1 MTRKKAG
8 IITGLYALSA
18 IVMTVVFFT
27 HWHQDGTMMFS
38 TVLFGVAALCFW
50 GSAVC
55 SFLQLRRMP
64 KDDHASAKEE
74 E

>member
-1 MTRKKAG
+1 MTRKRTG
-8 IITGLYALSA
+8 IVTGLYALSA

-27 HWHQDGTMMFS
+27 HWRQDGTLIFS

-55 SFLQLRRMP
+55 SAIQLCRMP

-74 E
+74 K